1 MTELNVTGMTCDHCQ
16 HAVKGALE
24 SVEGVKNATVDL
36 TTGTAKVEGSAD
48 LNTLIAAVEEEG
60 YQAALADR

>member
-24 SVEGVKNATVDL
+24 SVAGVQNATVDL
-36 TTGTAKVEGSAD
+36 ASGTAKVEGNAD

-60 YQAALADR
+60 YQAAPANH